1 MTDKQ
6 EAKGF
11 DAMGISVSGE
21 RIVQDNKAKL
31 QALTFPPGSPN
42 GPFCQQN
49 AEPGLVPP
57 RSYIGP
63 KADAYCTRFGGPHDC
78 QLPGGFAAVSSFF
91 FSWP

>member
-6 EAKGF
+6 EAKGC
-11 DAMGISVSGE
+11 DALGMSVSGE

-31 QALTFPPGSPN
+31 QALSFPPRSPN
-42 GPFCQQN
+42 GPFCPQN
-49 AEPGLVPP
+49 ACPLSSTADSLWSKRRGPLNPG
-57 RSYIGP
+57 
-63 KADAYCTRFGGPHDC
+63 GGPHVR